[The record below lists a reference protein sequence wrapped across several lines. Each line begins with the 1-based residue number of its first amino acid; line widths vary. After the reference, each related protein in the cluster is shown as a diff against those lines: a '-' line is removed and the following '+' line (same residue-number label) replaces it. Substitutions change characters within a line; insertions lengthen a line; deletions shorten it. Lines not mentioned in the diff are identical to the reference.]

1 MFTDKKIIAEFKSTE
16 YGKKL
21 YKQMNICIV
30 IALVFLAITTAIV
43 IMSKNDVISSFF
55 ELVSELI
62 LGIFWVV
69 VVYFDGKKDGAL
81 KQFEIDKNK

>member
-1 MFTDKKIIAEFKSTE
+1 MFTNKKVIKEFKSTE

-21 YKQMNICIV
+21 NKQMNICAI
-30 IALVFLAITTAIV
+30 ITLILLAITLV
-43 IMSKNDVISSFF
+43 IMVLSKNNVISSFF

-62 LGIFWVV
+62 LVVFWIIII
-69 VVYFDGKKDGAL
+69 YFDGKKDGAL